1 MKLLYLT
8 SDNLRNTPFV
18 KELVYH
24 YKDVGK
30 SIILHDHFGSVSDTR
45 FVTKRVSALL
55 SEESIT
61 NNAVFGDQRSILRET
76 AFGIL
81 IRQDLLQRLLETV
94 DVLVLNALC
103 LADQKVKTIDPI
115 AVAQQLRL
123 AFGLE
128 TIHLF
133 ARNSRS
139 PMVAMP
145 RHVMM
150 PSDTSSL
157 LEAYEEE
164 AAVLH
169 AASRLSPAVIGS
181 PSNFMEPSR

>member
-24 YKDVGK
+24 YRDVGK

-45 FVTKRVSALL
+45 FVTKRISALL

-61 NNAVFGDQRSILRET
+61 NNTVFGDQRNIIRET
-76 AFGIL
+76 ATGIF
-81 IRQDLLQRLLETV
+81 IRQDLLMRLLETV

-103 LADQKVKTIDPI
+103 LADQQVKAIDPI
-115 AVAQQLRL
+115 TVAQQLRL

-133 ARNSRS
+133 AKNSRS

-145 RHVMM
+145 RHVAMV
-150 PSDTSSL
+150 SDISSL
-157 LEAYEEE
+157 WEAYEEE
-164 AAVLH
+164 SSVLNAATKLI
-169 AASRLSPAVIGS
+169 PAVIGS